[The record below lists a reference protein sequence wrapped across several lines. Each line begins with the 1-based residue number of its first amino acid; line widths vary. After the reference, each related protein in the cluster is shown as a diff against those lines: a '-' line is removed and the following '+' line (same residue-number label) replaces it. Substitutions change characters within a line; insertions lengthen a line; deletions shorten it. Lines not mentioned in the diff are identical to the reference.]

1 LFRSLYFFLA
11 AAAVPTGVYG
21 DVCNCR
27 TAENQSGRGFC
38 SFHLPDT
45 KKVHSAK
52 AQQNAR
58 KSFIQFVQNHKNPN
72 EF

>member
-1 LFRSLYFFLA
+1 MLFILS
-11 AAAVPTGVYG
+11 
-21 DVCNCR
+21 
-27 TAENQSGRGFC
+27 RGFC

-72 EF
+72 EFLRQYRTKIVR